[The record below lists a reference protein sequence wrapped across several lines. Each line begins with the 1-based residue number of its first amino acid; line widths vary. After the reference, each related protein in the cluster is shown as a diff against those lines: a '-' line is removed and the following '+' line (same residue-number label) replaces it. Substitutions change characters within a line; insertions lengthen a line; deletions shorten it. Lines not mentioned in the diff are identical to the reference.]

1 MNKLTI
7 RTIVLATSM
16 AWNLG
21 AMAET
26 MPKADYQH
34 SRDRLA
40 TEFHSAKEGCNS
52 MSGNA
57 RDICIADAKGQNR
70 VALTELEAAHKP
82 TAKNKAEI
90 RVARAEAEYAVAMER
105 CDDLA
110 GNAKDVCV
118 KEAKSAEIGAKA
130 DLKAQKKASEAGKVA
145 DDKSAAAHD
154 KASQKSGDARQ
165 DAAEDKRDASYEVAK
180 EKCDAFSGNAKD
192 LCIDKAK
199 LNFGKS

>member
-1 MNKLTI
+1 MNNPTI
-7 RTIVLATSM
+7 KTIVLVTCL

-26 MPKADYQH
+26 MPKADYQTN
-34 SRDRLA
+34 RDRLA
-40 TEFHSAKEGCNS
+40 VEHQSAKEGCNS

-57 RDICIADAKGQNR
+57 RDICIAEANGQNR
-70 VALTELEAAHKP
+70 IALTELEAAYKP
-82 TAKNKAEI
+82 TAKNNAE
-90 RVARAEAEYAVAMER
+90 VGAARAEAQYAVAVER

-118 KEAKSAEIGAKA
+118 KEAKAAEVGAKA
-130 DLKAQKKASEAGKVA
+130 DLKAHKKSREAGKVA
-145 DDKSAAAHD
+145 EGKTGAAQD
-154 KASQKSGDARQ
+154 KARQKSSDARE
-165 DAAEDKRDASYEVAK
+165 DASEDKRDAGYEVAK

-199 LNFGKS
+199 LKFGKS